1 MSYSAIPMADLN
13 YSLRDG
19 LGDVSLSSGLARLFL
34 GERASPEVVWFSL
47 PGGRTLFSAG
57 EASEML
63 YLVRAGRLAAFRK
76 DDEGSHYLGVIKPG
90 EPVGEMAMIAGTAH
104 SATVVAVRDSEVLA
118 LPRRAFFAAARK
130 DPGLMAE
137 LARLMIMRARQPASR
152 PGTAVPRV
160 LGFVARSEGPP
171 IRPFIEQIETALK
184 ALKCTVAV
192 VGSEAEQA
200 PTEWFSTVEQRHDF
214 VLFVA
219 ELGEDT
225 WATLCARQVDRLIVV
240 GRGANPPPERLAA
253 FAGDTVHEHRMIDLI
268 LIHPADVEQPSR
280 VRRWLEAGPFARH
293 TNVREGCETDSQRLA
308 RMLCGAS
315 VGLVLSGG
323 GARAYA
329 HIGAIR
335 ALREQ
340 GVPLDFIG
348 GASMGAIIGAGVAM
362 GWPDEEIVRRI
373 RTAFVDSSPLADIA
387 FPMIAMTQGKIM
399 RQRLAQNFEDVEIED
414 LWLPFFCVSS
424 NLTSGEYKV
433 HDRGSLRMA
442 LRASAALPGIVPPL
456 VMDGSVLV
464 DGAVTNN
471 LPVDV
476 MRRWHRG
483 AVVGVDVA
491 EEGELKPDEIE
502 RPPSLWRW
510 IVSGQWR
517 RGPPI
522 VGLLI
527 RAATVSS
534 TRSPEELA
542 RYADLIIAP
551 MIDGVGVQ
559 DWKLFDPAVEAG
571 YQATIAGL
579 KTLKRPLTELHEMEM
594 DVDPMGAEA

>member
-1 MSYSAIPMADLN
+1 MADLHF
-13 YSLRDG
+13 SLGDG
-19 LGDVSLSSGLARLFL
+19 LGAAALSSALARLFI

-57 EASEML
+57 EASELL
-63 YLVRAGRLAAFRK
+63 YFVRAGRLAAFRK
-76 DDEGSHYLGVIKPG
+76 DSEGSHYLGVIKPG
-90 EPVGEMAMIAGTAH
+90 EPVGEMAMVADTPH
-104 SATVVAVRDSEVLA
+104 SATVVAVRDSEILA
-118 LPRRAFFAAARK
+118 LPRRAFFAAARR

-137 LARLMIMRARQPASR
+137 LARLMIVRARQPASR
-152 PGTAVPRV
+152 PGSAIPRV
-160 LGFVARSEGPP
+160 LGFIAGSEGPP
-171 IRPFIEQIETALK
+171 IRPFIEQIGTALT
-184 ALKCTVAV
+184 ALRCSVAV
-192 VGSEAEQA
+192 IGKEAEQA

-219 ELGEDT
+219 ERGEAG
-225 WATLCARQVDRLIVV
+225 WASLCARQVDRLIIV
-240 GRGANPPPERLAA
+240 GRGADPPPDKPAA
-253 FAGDTVHEHRMIDLI
+253 FAGDTVHENRLIDLI
-268 LIHPADVEQPSR
+268 LIHPERAERPSG

-293 TNVREGCETDSQRLA
+293 LNIREGSDRDAQRLA

-335 ALREQ
+335 ALHEQ
-340 GVPLDFIG
+340 GVPIDFIG
-348 GASMGAIIGAGVAM
+348 GTSMGAIIGAGVAM

-373 RTAFVDSSPLADIA
+373 RRSFVDSSPLADIA
-387 FPMIAMTQGKIM
+387 FPMIAMTQGHIM
-399 RQRLAQNFEDVEIED
+399 RQRLAENFEDVEIED
-414 LWLPFFCVSS
+414 LWLPFYCVSS

-433 HDRGSLRMA
+433 HDRGSLRTA
-442 LRASAALPGIVPPL
+442 LRASAALPGIVPPM

-476 MRRWHRG
+476 MRRLHRG

-491 EEGELKPDEIE
+491 EEGELRPDEIE
-502 RPPSLWRW
+502 SPPSLWRF
-510 IVSGQWR
+510 IASGQWR

-522 VGLLI
+522 VGVLI

-534 TRSPEELA
+534 ARSAEELA
-542 RYADLIIAP
+542 RHTDLVIAP

-559 DWKLFDPAVEAG
+559 DWKMFDVAVEAG

-594 DVDPMGAEA
+594 DLDPIGPEG